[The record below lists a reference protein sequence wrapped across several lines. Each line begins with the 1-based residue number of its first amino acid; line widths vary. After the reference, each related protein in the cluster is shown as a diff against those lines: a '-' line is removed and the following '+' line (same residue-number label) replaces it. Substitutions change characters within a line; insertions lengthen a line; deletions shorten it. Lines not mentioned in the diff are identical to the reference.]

1 MSVKMKGVI
10 CGIIAAVSYGTNP
23 LGALFLYDEG
33 YNVNTVLFFRYGLAA
48 ILLLALLILKKES
61 LKINRYELKIVALL
75 GLLFATSSLTL
86 FTSFHYMDA
95 GIASTLLF
103 IYPIMVAVLMAVF
116 FKEQINLIT
125 CASISLALIGISM
138 LEGGSDSSLSTVG
151 VVLVMLS
158 SLSYAIYI
166 ILVNKA
172 NIRFSAMKLTFYV
185 LLFCILTTVGYSFI
199 QGDQPIQMLTS
210 SSAWGY
216 ALLLAVLPTVIS
228 LITMTIAVQHIGS
241 TPTAIMGALEPLTA
255 VFIGV
260 TVFGEALT
268 AHLVIG
274 ILFILCGVLLIIGGK
289 SINLH
294 PIFQLLFK
302 HRTKLK

>member
-1 MSVKMKGVI
+1 MSVKIKGVI

-23 LGALFLYDEG
+23 LGALFLYGEG

-48 ILLLALLILKKES
+48 IILLAMLIAKRES

-95 GIASTLLF
+95 GVASTLLF
-103 IYPIMVAVLMAVF
+103 VYPIMVAVLMAVF
-116 FKEQINLIT
+116 FKEKINFIT
-125 CASISLALIGISM
+125 CTSITLALIGIAM

-158 SLSYAIYI
+158 SLSYAVYI

-172 NIRFSAMKLTFYV
+172 RIQLSAIKLTFYV
-185 LLFCILTTVGYSFI
+185 LLFCILTTVGYSLI
-199 QGDQPIQMLTS
+199 EGDQPIQMLVS

-216 ALLLAVLPTVIS
+216 ALLLAILPTVIS
-228 LITMTIAVQHIGS
+228 LITMTIAVQYLGS

-268 AHLVIG
+268 THLVIG
-274 ILFILCGVLLIIGGK
+274 ILLILGGVLLIIGGK
-289 SINLH
+289 SINLR
-294 PIFQLLFK
+294 PIIQVLFK
-302 HRTKLK
+302 HRARLK